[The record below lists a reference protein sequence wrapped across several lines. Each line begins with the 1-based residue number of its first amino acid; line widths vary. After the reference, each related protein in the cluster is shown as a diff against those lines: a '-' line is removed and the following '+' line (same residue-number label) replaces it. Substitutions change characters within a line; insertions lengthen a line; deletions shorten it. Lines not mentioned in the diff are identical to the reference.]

1 LIYCRVRIIL
11 RDLTVEII
19 LRNLTVENKGDIL
32 MKINTKIIARTGVL
46 LAVTIVLQNLGRIVP
61 LGPYSNFI
69 VGPLVNASLLISA
82 AATGLIGGAVISV
95 ATPFV
100 ASLTTGVPL
109 PFAPF
114 IAIGNFIL
122 VLLFYIFMKKNK
134 IAGIISGA
142 ILKFAFLLAAINI
155 YVKYAELAEKQVAN
169 LLYAF
174 SWPQL
179 ITAIIGGILALAVL
193 KALGKKVE

>member
-1 LIYCRVRIIL
+1 
-11 RDLTVEII
+11 
-19 LRNLTVENKGDIL
+19 

-69 VGPLVNASLLISA
+69 VGPLVNASLLIST
-82 AATGLIGGAVISV
+82 AATGLTGGAVISV

-100 ASLTTGVPL
+100 ASMTAGIPL
-109 PFAPF
+109 PLAPF

-122 VLLFYIFMKKNK
+122 VLLFYILMKKNK
-134 IAGIISGA
+134 VAGIVSGA

-155 YVKYAELAEKQVAN
+155 YVKLAELPEKQVAS

-179 ITAIIGGILALAVL
+179 VTAIIGGILAMIVL
-193 KALGKKVE
+193 KALGKKVEL